1 MFDVTETLEKSMV
14 HDWSG
19 SISSQA
25 ASLARI
31 LVVLESR
38 LESQANE
45 AACGRISLASLG
57 RFDQDSYSLKTSQVS
72 LITNQCEEF
81 SETFPPCGLMRN
93 GECFRLLSSERPTSG
108 NEYSLLPTPT
118 RSMGQRGWGI
128 SKSGRNRYSQRVIQN
143 AAGFG
148 YKPPI
153 WLLEWEM
160 GFPRDFTDPA
170 GKSSATLFHQSSQSG
185 SDAES

>member
-1 MFDVTETLEKSMV
+1 MKMCDELEQI
-14 HDWSG
+14 DWSG

-31 LVVLESR
+31 LAALESR
-38 LESQANE
+38 QESTESE
-45 AACGRISLASLG
+45 AVYGLSSRESLG
-57 RFDQDSYSLKTSQVS
+57 RFDRDTYSLKTSQGC
-72 LITNQCEEF
+72 LLTNQCDEYLA
-81 SETFPPCGLMRN
+81 TFPRSGLMQN
-93 GECFRLLSSERPTSG
+93 GECFQLPCLERPMNESG
-108 NEYSLLPTPT
+108 SSLLPTPT

-128 SKSGRNRYSQRVIQN
+128 SKSGRCTYSADVIRN

-160 GFPRDFTDPA
+160 GFPRDFTNPA
-170 GKSSATLFHQSSQSG
+170 GQPLETPSFLKSPNGSA
-185 SDAES
+185 DE